1 MGNQLF
7 RPRRLRYEEIWE
19 IAEEFRKEYLADI
32 DEIPVPIEEMIL
44 FPSYIKNKFLAY
56 Q

>member
-19 IAEEFRKEYLADI
+19 IAEEFRKEHLADI
-32 DEIPVPIEEMIL
+32 AEIPVPIEEIVEL
-44 FPSYIKNKFLAY
+44 
-56 Q
+56 